1 MLSVCTWD
9 TLPAPH
15 TPLPRLRHR
24 VLTRTR
30 HEYRW
35 GEGNAQIDELGD
47 ARLGLSRSLAPL
59 TRPRFSV
66 RAPPPV
72 ASIALVDWC
81 PLAWFVHRPPSVLRV
96 GSRKTRQQETHNKT
110 STDNKKSTTSRHAQ
124 QSRHARQPLYT
135 ASHSTRCFTQ
145 PESAAS
151 AADRVRRQPRRWS
164 WSRSASCVT
173 GAPNRIG

>member
-1 MLSVCTWD
+1 MVCYQCAPGTLSPRRTPRFPVCGTACS
-9 TLPAPH
+9 LE
-15 TPLPRLRHR
+15 R
-24 VLTRTR
+24 VTNID
-30 HEYRW
+30 
-35 GEGNAQIDELGD
+35 GEEDNAQIDELRD

-72 ASIALVDWC
+72 ASIALV
-81 PLAWFVHRPPSVLRV
+81 PSGLVRAPSMLCV

-124 QSRHARQPLYT
+124 QLRHARQPLYT